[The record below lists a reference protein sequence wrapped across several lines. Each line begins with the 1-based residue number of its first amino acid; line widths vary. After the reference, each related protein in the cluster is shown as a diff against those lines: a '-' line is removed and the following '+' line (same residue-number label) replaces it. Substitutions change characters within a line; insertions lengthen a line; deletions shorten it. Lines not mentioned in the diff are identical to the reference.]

1 MWCPA
6 PGLDTPP
13 SLALVQPPVESL
25 EHSRAATQLQLS
37 PPQAPALELQD
48 GFSNQSFRSKQFNTI
63 KAVRGPVTL
72 LLLLPRCEQQQ
83 LPQAD
88 PCLFRLEPPQAPPLE
103 LEDCGQKTRS
113 RIRNICE
120 PEAVKSLEPI
130 LLHPF
135 REEADREYCECLSL
149 LNKGVNEISRNT
161 IHNLGRRLLA
171 LVNGHSTEVKML
183 GCEVK

>member
-1 MWCPA
+1 MRAAWTQKVWCPA

-13 SLALVQPPVESL
+13 ALALVQPPVQSL
-25 EHSRAATQLQLS
+25 ERTRAATQLQLS

-48 GFSNQSFRSKQFNTI
+48 GFSDQSFRSKQFNTI

-72 LLLLPRCEQQQ
+72 LLLLPRCEQQ
-83 LPQAD
+83 LPPAD

-113 RIRNICE
+113 RVRNICE

-130 LLHPF
+130 LLQHPF
-135 REEADREYCECLSL
+135 REESDREYYKCLSL
-149 LNKGVNEISRNT
+149 LNIGVNKIS
-161 IHNLGRRLLA
+161 
-171 LVNGHSTEVKML
+171 
-183 GCEVK
+183 